1 MKTRQAILL
10 LCIIAVA
17 IGAFFLR
24 GYIGKS
30 VVVLRNGSIITADET
45 WQSGAYI
52 FYEIEGEVFSFNRF
66 EVESFGDAD
75 LEFFAR
81 QIKNKL
87 FSLFVKTNSEFKN
100 FASDTSDSV
109 SQNVVWVIG
118 ILAVTSFCIIVLL
131 AVHLIMG
138 LRQTKEPAAQHQRT
152 PKLKVIPDEDSE
164 DDITRSNITD
174 YFLNLFRLQI
184 GADPQAEMETKSLSE
199 NSSGPNYVYE
209 LRIKHRGDWVKR
221 RMTIGPLGEDAGSK
235 SKCFYVIY
243 DVHLVLKIP
252 VRPITEF
259 DDYIESIKKE
269 GHIVNKLAPMECII
283 PRVSVILNLVNKLP
297 ESAHLT
303 PDKLEAKY
311 VHWLRRNTDYQENL
325 KIKNTFVFFMDFSK
339 YYFLSHIMDNLHD
352 AQDAIS
358 EEMVENA
365 ETIFETNKFRG
376 RYGKANESIGIE
388 IRQVYNNCQAA
399 IRQFLTDSGVSS
411 NVSMFRIQ
419 TWFFAHLAGKQVS
432 SKESGLSEN
441 LVKQL
446 NHLIQQIFKQH
457 PKAVEAYRAT
467 ITEYV
472 HKIRFEQNKAQMA
485 GIVTNLL
492 DLLAWL
498 RKKRIAMRDLKPDN
512 LLVAGDPSKYPF
524 FLMNADEYELGIIDV
539 ETAVDFEKSKNKQ
552 VKQPLLGGTPFY
564 ATPSHF
570 FSNPVLIEAFHNLN
584 KILHLQDWYANLVMI
599 FKTVTGEL
607 MFEQTAKLFA
617 NIRNKIKIGQMEGH
631 LETDIVADV
640 SRAFWRSALAEFQVK
655 MNQKEHALRSIFFDI
670 PENAKHMFKK
680 VLSQDIQAT
689 TEKIKRLI
697 DNQNVFESPQSQ
709 ELLTKASP
717 EKINQLRV
725 DFENKAK
732 SLPNSSANH
741 THAIPFLKYLR
752 TLKLHVEQQK
762 QLLNRLEQPASKISA
777 YTLLA
782 FMFNN
787 LYKSMFREDWWAKPT
802 AKTDFSDADVDGA
815 TLEATI

>member
-243 DVHLVLKIP
+243 DVHLVLKI
-252 VRPITEF
+252 
-259 DDYIESIKKE
+259 
-269 GHIVNKLAPMECII
+269 G
-283 PRVSVILNLVNKLP
+283 
-297 ESAHLT
+297 
-303 PDKLEAKY
+303 
-311 VHWLRRNTDYQENL
+311 
-325 KIKNTFVFFMDFSK
+325 
-339 YYFLSHIMDNLHD
+339 SH
-352 AQDAIS
+352 
-358 EEMVENA
+358 
-365 ETIFETNKFRG
+365 R
-376 RYGKANESIGIE
+376 
-388 IRQVYNNCQAA
+388 
-399 IRQFLTDSGVSS
+399 
-411 NVSMFRIQ
+411 
-419 TWFFAHLAGKQVS
+419 
-432 SKESGLSEN
+432 
-441 LVKQL
+441 
-446 NHLIQQIFKQH
+446 
-457 PKAVEAYRAT
+457 
-467 ITEYV
+467 
-472 HKIRFEQNKAQMA
+472 
-485 GIVTNLL
+485 
-492 DLLAWL
+492 
-498 RKKRIAMRDLKPDN
+498 
-512 LLVAGDPSKYPF
+512 
-524 FLMNADEYELGIIDV
+524 
-539 ETAVDFEKSKNKQ
+539 
-552 VKQPLLGGTPFY
+552 
-564 ATPSHF
+564 
-570 FSNPVLIEAFHNLN
+570 
-584 KILHLQDWYANLVMI
+584 
-599 FKTVTGEL
+599 
-607 MFEQTAKLFA
+607 
-617 NIRNKIKIGQMEGH
+617 
-631 LETDIVADV
+631 
-640 SRAFWRSALAEFQVK
+640 
-655 MNQKEHALRSIFFDI
+655 
-670 PENAKHMFKK
+670 
-680 VLSQDIQAT
+680 
-689 TEKIKRLI
+689 
-697 DNQNVFESPQSQ
+697 
-709 ELLTKASP
+709 
-717 EKINQLRV
+717 
-725 DFENKAK
+725 
-732 SLPNSSANH
+732 
-741 THAIPFLKYLR
+741 
-752 TLKLHVEQQK
+752 
-762 QLLNRLEQPASKISA
+762 
-777 YTLLA
+777 
-782 FMFNN
+782 
-787 LYKSMFREDWWAKPT
+787 
-802 AKTDFSDADVDGA
+802 
-815 TLEATI
+815 